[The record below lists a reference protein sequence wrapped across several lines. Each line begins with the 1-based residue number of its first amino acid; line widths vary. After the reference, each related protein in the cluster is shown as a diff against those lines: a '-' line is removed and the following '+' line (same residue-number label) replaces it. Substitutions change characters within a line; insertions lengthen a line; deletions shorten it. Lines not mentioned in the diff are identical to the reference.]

1 MRGLNAPNGSWNTI
15 WISRLNSRFHGSPLT
30 IRLPSE
36 SIRCITA
43 FASVVLPQPLSPMMP
58 NVSPDLRS
66 KEMGLRM
73 VLSRFLNQ
81 PSDSLME
88 KAICS
93 ALRTVAGFAGKG
105 ATLRIVPA
113 LSSILVY
120 SCCGL
125 AKTSAALPVSRI
137 RPLRITATSSA
148 KRRTRFKSCVM

>member
-1 MRGLNAPNGSWNTI
+1 
-15 WISRLNSRFHGSPLT
+15 
-30 IRLPSE
+30 
-36 SIRCITA
+36 
-43 FASVVLPQPLSPMMP
+43 
-58 NVSPDLRS
+58 
-66 KEMGLRM
+66 MGLRM

-93 ALRTVAGFAGKG
+93 ALSTVAGFAGKG

-125 AKTSAALPVSRI
+125 AKTSFALPVSRI